1 MSSAK
6 AGSRA
11 VDEARQV
18 ICREFA
24 RMLNAGTFT
33 VRVRVAHS
41 GDGAAEAWFYAHRS
55 RGWRKEPDAIT
66 DPELVSAIT
75 ETLDMLASRQHTD
88 EWSVRRNKSRAYD
101 DTDVQFH
108 REKLEHRLGAKLGS
122 ALAGVLFRDS
132 HDSKKDKRHAIRTPR
147 SARPSRK

>member
-6 AGSRA
+6 AGSLA
-11 VDEARQV
+11 VDQARQLL
-18 ICREFA
+18 CREFA

-33 VRVRVAHS
+33 ARVRIAHS
-41 GDGAAEAWFYAHRS
+41 SDGPAEAWFYAHRS

-66 DPELVSAIT
+66 DPELVSSIK
-75 ETLDMLASRQHTD
+75 ETLDMLASREHTD
-88 EWSVRRNKSRAYD
+88 EWSIRRHENPAYD

-108 REKLEHRLGAKLGS
+108 REKLEHRLGEKLES

-147 SARPSRK
+147 SARPQR